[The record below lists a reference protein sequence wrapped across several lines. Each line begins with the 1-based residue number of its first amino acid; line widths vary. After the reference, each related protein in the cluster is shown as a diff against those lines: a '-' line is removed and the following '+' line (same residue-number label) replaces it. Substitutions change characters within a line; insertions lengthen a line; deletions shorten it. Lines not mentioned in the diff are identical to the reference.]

1 MVKPYLDYKDISELL
16 KCSKA
21 KAYEV
26 IKELRKET
34 EWEETYESK
43 WKGIVIPTDLFLKYF
58 LSCRKALKK

>member
-16 KCSKA
+16 KRSKA

-58 LSCRKALKK
+58 PSCRKALKK

>member
-43 WKGIVIPTDLFLKYF
+43 WKGIVILTDLFLKYF
-58 LSCRKALKK
+58 PSCRKALKK